1 MAALLSAYAA
11 LVNNGRQVDRPG
23 LVHPLLA
30 FALVPGTEVR
40 HVSTAR
46 SCAASDRY
54 VGPFVNDLAALP
66 TPAPRLPTAWTIYLI
81 AGLTLLNNSA
91 SASAVWQPQS

>member
-1 MAALLSAYAA
+1 
-11 LVNNGRQVDRPG
+11 
-23 LVHPLLA
+23 
-30 FALVPGTEVR
+30 
-40 HVSTAR
+40 
-46 SCAASDRY
+46 